1 MEIKLLNASLP
12 QRAFSAKQVLTH
24 EAKVAAIKNIEMYAL
39 MKSAGQAVFHH
50 MMKKYFKNETKNDLD
65 KVSDTQKLLVVC
77 GKGNN
82 GGDGFVIARL
92 AVQAGFQVSVLL
104 TAKPEKLSGDV
115 LRAYQAYINAKKAEN
130 ELIIFDHKTADVET
144 VKNFQGKLIIDA
156 LFGIGFKGRLPNSL
170 LTLVTSINQH
180 MAKVISVDVP
190 SGLCATT
197 GVVDNTAII
206 ANSTVTFIAIKT
218 GLVTGQAINHVGQV
232 YFADLALGKIFTEQV
247 STNVTIYGNDIFTLL
262 PKRKASSHKGNI
274 GLLLAVGGGEGF
286 AGAIRLSAEAS
297 LRSGAAL
304 VSVCCHKNNRTLVF
318 NGRPEFMLAP
328 CCAEQL
334 AGSMTLNKA
343 KAYVLGPG
351 LGQSAWSKA
360 LFDLVIAQKKLC
372 VVDADGLR
380 LLAKAYQQNLLTDK
394 IKSNRWVLTPH
405 PGEAA
410 NLLNCTVKEIERDRF
425 SAVKIIAQQ
434 YQCVCLLKGAGSLI
448 SDGQQVWLNTTG
460 NSGMAS
466 GGMGDVLSG
475 IIAALIMQENS
486 PENREQQQVL
496 TDFAKLTA
504 LAVYI
509 HGKAADIIAQKHGK
523 IGMLAS
529 DLLPII
535 RQLINKT
542 F

>member
-12 QRAFSAKQVLTH
+12 QAAFSAKQVLAN
-24 EAKVAAIKNIEMYAL
+24 EAKVAAIENIEMYSL
-39 MKSAGQAVFHH
+39 MKNAGQAVFQHI
-50 MMKKYFKNETKNDLD
+50 KQKYLQNENDIGQ
-65 KVSDTQKLLVVC
+65 KIATQRLLVIC

-92 AVQAGFQVSVLL
+92 AVQAGFKVSVLL
-104 TAKPEKLSGDV
+104 TAKPEELSSDA
-115 LRAYQAYINAKKAEN
+115 LRAYQAYMNVNKVEN
-130 ELIIFDHKTADVET
+130 SLIIFDQKTANVDMVA
-144 VKNFQGKLIIDA
+144 NFQGKLIIDA
-156 LFGIGFKGRLPNSL
+156 LFGIGFKGRLPE
-170 LTLVTSINQH
+170 TLVILVATINQH
-180 MAKVISVDVP
+180 LAKVISVDVP

-197 GVVDNTAII
+197 GVVENTAII
-206 ANSTVTFIAIKT
+206 ANSTVTFIALKC
-218 GLVTGQAINHVGQV
+218 GLVTGQAINHVGGI
-232 YFADLALGKIFTEQV
+232 YFADLALGHAFTEQV
-247 STNVTIYGNDIFTLL
+247 NTNITVFGNEVFMAL

-304 VSVCCHKNNRTLVF
+304 VSICCHKNNRALVF
-318 NGRPEFMLAP
+318 NGRPELMLAP
-328 CCAEQL
+328 SCAEQL
-334 AGSMTLNKA
+334 LGSMTLSKA

-351 LGQSAWSKA
+351 LGQNEWSQA
-360 LFDLVIAQKKLC
+360 LFDLVLAQKKLC
-372 VVDADGLR
+372 VIDADGLS
-380 LLAKAYQQNLLTDK
+380 LLAQAYQQNLLTDK

-410 NLLNCTVKEIERDRF
+410 ALLNCTVTEIERDRF
-425 SAVKIIAQQ
+425 SAVKKIAQQ
-434 YQCVCLLKGAGSLI
+434 YQCVSVLKGAGSLI
-448 SDGQQVWLNTTG
+448 SDGQQVWVNTTG

-475 IIAALIMQENS
+475 IIAALLMQKSS
-486 PENREQQQVL
+486 PKKEEELQVR

-535 RQLINKT
+535 RQLINNK